1 MIKQPFQIREAI
13 NPHYL
18 SLLAEVA
25 RLTKEVSESTGL
37 GADAIILEDFG
48 STLTQRSWTDETG
61 YYITFR
67 PHPLYSHMDKVK
79 TALKALE
86 EKFIKS
92 FKNGKEP
99 VVTVED
105 SEDKDSKITVAV
117 TTGSYSIGD

>member
-1 MIKQPFQIREAI
+1 MIKQPFKVREAI

-37 GADAIILEDFG
+37 GSDAIILEDFG
-48 STLTQRSWTDETG
+48 STLTQLSWTDETG

-67 PHPLYSHMDKVK
+67 PHPLYSHMDNVRL
-79 TALKALE
+79 ALKALE
-86 EKFIKS
+86 EKFVKS

-105 SEDKDSKITVAV
+105 SEDKNSKITVAV
-117 TTGSYSIGD
+117 ATGSYSIGD

>member
-48 STLTQRSWTDETG
+48 STLVQLSWTDETG

-79 TALKALE
+79 TALKVLE
-86 EKFIKS
+86 EKFVKS

-105 SEDKDSKITVAV
+105 SEDKNSKITVAV